1 MSSLMMLVMVIPQLL
16 LLCIKLPQTEWLKTA
31 TFIFIASLQY
41 GMDLMK
47 TAPLCIWY
55 LQGQLK
61 TWGLG
66 FSESSILMSNR

>member
-1 MSSLMMLVMVIPQLL
+1 MMLLMVIPQLL
-16 LLCIKLPQTEWLKTA
+16 LLGIKLRQTERLETA

-47 TAPLCIWY
+47 TAPLGMRC

-61 TWGLG
+61 TWGLEL
-66 FSESSILMSNR
+66 SESSIHISNS